1 MKKLLAILVLGLLW
15 CNTSFAEQIII
26 ECLGT
31 HIYEGDKKKISG
43 VKRTIQIDFK
53 EKGTRDYGLEGF
65 TGDFGNVIITDDY
78 FYKYFSEVVDS
89 KAKEFLVQVQKISR
103 LNGDM
108 AVTTTFINEEIYK
121 EIKIKLDEV
130 NSKIKNYEKQLSHK
144 YEVYGPSKSGSNQQ
158 EIEKYNII
166 KPYAEGVKGK
176 RGIIKRGVIKGTSRN
191 EFECKKAVKA
201 F

>member
-1 MKKLLAILVLGLLW
+1 MKKLLGILVLGLLW
-15 CNTSFAEQIII
+15 CNVGFAEQIII

-31 HIYEGDKKKISG
+31 HIYEGNKKKISG

-78 FYKYFSEVVDS
+78 FYKYFSEVFDS

-130 NSKIKNYEKQLSHK
+130 NSKIKNYEKELSSYK
-144 YEVYGPSKSGSNQQ
+144 DYEDYGVSKLGSNQQ

-166 KPYAEGVKGK
+166 KPYAEGKKGK
-176 RGIIKRGVIKGTSRN
+176 RGIIKETAIYK
-191 EFECKKAVKA
+191 FKCKKAAKA

>member
-1 MKKLLAILVLGLLW
+1 MKKLLGILVLGLLW
-15 CNTSFAEQIII
+15 CNVGFAEQIII

-31 HIYEGDKKKISG
+31 HIYEGGKKERNNW
-43 VKRTIQIDFK
+43 KRTIQVDFV
-53 EKGTRDYGLEGF
+53 ESGIRDYGLEGF
-65 TGDFGNVIITDDY
+65 TGDFNNIIITDDY
-78 FYKYFSEVVDS
+78 FYDYGLKVFLVP
-89 KAKEFLVQVQKISR
+89 EFLVQVSKIDR
-103 LNGDM
+103 LLGDM

-130 NSKIKNYEKQLSHK
+130 NSKIKNYEKELSYYK
-144 YEVYGPSKSGSNQQ
+144 DYEDYGPSKLGSNQQ

-176 RGIIKRGVIKGTSRN
+176 RGITQETTRN
-191 EFECKKAVKA
+191 EFECKKATKA